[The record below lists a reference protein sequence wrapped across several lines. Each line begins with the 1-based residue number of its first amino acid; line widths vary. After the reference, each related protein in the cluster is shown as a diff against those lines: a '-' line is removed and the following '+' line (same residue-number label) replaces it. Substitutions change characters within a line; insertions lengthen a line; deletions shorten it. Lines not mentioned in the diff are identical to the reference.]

1 MRLVTKGQEETKLT
15 DKRSLLHSVKSDAEM
30 LTKHF
35 LKEAESSI
43 NTVLERPPIFAIN
56 PKEDNLRFMC
66 IDVDTYADSESAIL
80 GSKAR

>member
-30 LTKHF
+30 LTKNF

-43 NTVLERPPIFAIN
+43 NTVLERPP
-56 PKEDNLRFMC
+56 
-66 IDVDTYADSESAIL
+66 VYAL
-80 GSKAR
+80 GENWPLSRSGKLPEFSS